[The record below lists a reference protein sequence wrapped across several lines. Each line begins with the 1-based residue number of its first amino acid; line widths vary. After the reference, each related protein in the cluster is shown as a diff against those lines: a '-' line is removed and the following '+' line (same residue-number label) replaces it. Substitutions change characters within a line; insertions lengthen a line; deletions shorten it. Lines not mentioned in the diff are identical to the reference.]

1 MTNAVA
7 LFDALPDPAF
17 GLSGDGRVVLG
28 NAAFAVLTGRQA
40 TAPDC
45 AFADLFAA
53 TDAVEIA
60 ALWQRLRLGPDEP
73 GTARV
78 HALQAEGSHAAFALR
93 CRRIAGHG
101 EVHVLATLRPI
112 PADDRSSSRWTSGHP
127 LFQELAEHAPIGIFC
142 ADATGAITYVNPAW
156 AEKVGMT
163 TEECL
168 GSGWQRALADPS
180 DFVGSPRWKEFTVA
194 NSRRARINRFHD
206 KAGQIIEIH
215 TINQALFDPQGT
227 LRGFVGAMID
237 ISDQQE
243 LLRALEVSE
252 ARFGALTDLLPV
264 AVFRTDSQGKILF
277 ANPAWRDLVQARLE
291 DVLGTRWARFLH
303 PDDRDH
309 VVSRWRERLG
319 GGAVARDRLR
329 IVRND
334 GEMRTIDV
342 MLAPEFGPDGEFTGA
357 VGVALD
363 VTELLSARESSEQLA
378 LLATHSTDA
387 IVCLDLTGVCRYAS
401 PAVQELLG
409 VPAAALI
416 GHQLLVSF
424 HPEDDDVVAAALRS
438 LANGECEHL
447 TIEWRSDWLR
457 PPGDYF
463 WIEGSCRLIR
473 DADGAPV
480 EVVASLRN
488 IDEHKRLETQL
499 MAAREAA
506 EQATRAQA
514 MFIANMSHEIRTP
527 MNGVIGV
534 TDLLL
539 ASELKPDQR
548 RLAEMLAQSGET
560 MVALLDDV
568 LELSRHGSASR
579 DLSREPLSIRDLVA
593 EVADAHRPL
602 LRDKSVELRV
612 SIGAGVPRTIISDG
626 RRLRQIVGNLIGNAV
641 KFTAQGAIALRVLLA
656 DRDRLRLEVAD
667 TGAGFDQARAK
678 AIFEP
683 FVQADEAVHRQYGGT
698 GLGLAIVSEIVRTMQ
713 GSIVAEGEPGRGATF
728 VVELPFERARASREQ
743 TRATVGVP
751 TMGRY
756 AGRVLVAEDHPV
768 NRAIIASMLDKF
780 GLSHAI
786 VEDGERA
793 VALLARQEEAFDLVL
808 MDFEMPVLDGAA
820 SAAAIRQLEGA
831 RGSLPIVALTAHA
844 GDKVTSALDN
854 GDFQDFLAKPVTLG
868 DLDAV
873 LRRYLPERRPRRA
886 NGSPRIRGVPE

>member
-1 MTNAVA
+1 MTDAAA

-17 GLSGDGRVVLG
+17 GLSSDGRVVLG
-28 NAAFAVLTGRQA
+28 NAAFAVLTGRKA
-40 TAPDC
+40 AAPDC
-45 AFADLFAA
+45 AFAELFAA
-53 TDAVEIA
+53 TDAAEIQ
-60 ALWQRLRLGPDEP
+60 ALWQRLRLDNDEP
-73 GTARV
+73 STARV
-78 HALQAEGSHAAFALR
+78 HALRAEGTYGAFALR
-93 CRRIAGHG
+93 CRRIAGQG
-101 EVHVLATLRPI
+101 KVHALATLRPI
-112 PADDRSSSRWTSGHP
+112 AGDDPSSNRWASGHP
-127 LFQELAEHAPIGIFC
+127 LFQELAEHAPIGIYC
-142 ADATGAITYVNPAW
+142 ADAKGGVTYVNSAW

-180 DFVGSPRWKEFTVA
+180 DLVGPPRWQDFSVA

-206 KAGQIIEIH
+206 KSGHVIEIH
-215 TINQALFDPQGT
+215 TINQALFDPEGT
-227 LRGFVGAMID
+227 LCGFVGAMID

-243 LLRALEVSE
+243 LICALETSE

-264 AVFRTDSQGKILF
+264 AVFRTDGLGKVLF

-291 DVLGTRWARFLH
+291 DVLGTGWARFIH
-303 PDDRDH
+303 PDDRERLI
-309 VVSRWRERLG
+309 SRWRERLG
-319 GGAVARDRLR
+319 GGVAARDRLR

-334 GEMRTIDV
+334 AEVRTIDV
-342 MLAPEFGPDGEFTGA
+342 KLRPEFAPNGEFTGA

-387 IVCLDLTGVCRYAS
+387 IVCIDLDGVCRYAS

-424 HPEDDDVVAAALRS
+424 HPEDDDAVKAALRS
-438 LANGECEHL
+438 IAEGECEYL

-457 PPGDYF
+457 SPGEYY

-473 DADGAPV
+473 GPDGAPI
-480 EVVASLRN
+480 EIVASLRN

-499 MAAREAA
+499 MDAREAA

-527 MNGVIGV
+527 MNGVIGA

-539 ASELKPDQR
+539 ASELNPDQR
-548 RLAEMLAQSGET
+548 HLAEMLAQSGET

-568 LELSRHGSASR
+568 LELSRHGSPSLE
-579 DLSREPLSIRDLVA
+579 LSREPLSIRDLVA
-593 EVADAHRPL
+593 EVANAHRPL

-626 RRLRQIVGNLIGNAV
+626 MRLRQIVGNLIGNAV
-641 KFTAQGAIALRVLLA
+641 KFTAQGTIELRLSLV
-656 DRDRLRLEVAD
+656 DRDRLRLDVAD

-683 FVQADEAVHRQYGGT
+683 FVQADEAVHRRFGGT

-713 GSIVAEGEPGRGATF
+713 GSIAADGEPGRGATF
-728 VVELPFERARASREQ
+728 SVELPFERGKGSRER
-743 TRATVGVP
+743 TRGMVGAT
-751 TMGRY
+751 TLGRY
-756 AGRVLVAEDHPV
+756 SGRVLVAEDHPV
-768 NRAIIASMLDKF
+768 NQAIIASMLDKF
-780 GLSHAI
+780 GLTHAI
-786 VEDGERA
+786 VEDGEKA
-793 VALLARQEEAFDLVL
+793 VALLVQPEQAFDLVL

-831 RGSLPIVALTAHA
+831 RGSLPIIALTAHA
-844 GDKVTSALDN
+844 GEKVTNAMNN
-854 GDFQDFLAKPVTLG
+854 GNFQDFLAKPVTLG
-868 DLDAV
+868 DLEAV
-873 LRRYLPERRPRRA
+873 LRRYLPECPPSARQ
-886 NGSPRIRGVPE
+886 